1 MTATALIQ
9 VATVFVP
16 VEDQDEAIAFYR
28 DVLGF
33 EQRVDFTYGIHRW
46 VEVAPVGSVFALAL
60 VPPSEG
66 RVTDRTATRCAI
78 VSTDVD
84 ADHQRMIDAG
94 VDVDPEVGRAG
105 TSPRAWSHPTSS
117 CPTRARLSS
126 ASATATATG
135 SSSSRRADRRDPRP
149 HCPTEKAELCVP
161 PF

>member
-9 VATVFVP
+9 IATVFVP

-33 EQRVDFTYGIHRW
+33 EQRVDFTYGTRRW
-46 VEVAPVGSVFALAL
+46 VEVAPVGSVFVLAL

-105 TSPRAWSHPTSS
+105 TSRPGLVSTDVIVPDPSPAQFCFR
-117 CPTRARLSS
+117 
-126 ASATATATG
+126 
-135 SSSSRRADRRDPRP
+135 DRDGNRFLVVQ
-149 HCPTEKAELCVP
+149 AG
-161 PF
+161 

>member
-94 VDVDPEVGRAG
+94 VDVDPEVGPAG
-105 TSPRAWSHPTSS
+105 TSRPGLVSPDVIVPDPSPAQF
-117 CPTRARLSS
+117 CF
-126 ASATATATG
+126 
-135 SSSSRRADRRDPRP
+135 RDGDGNRFLVVQ
-149 HCPTEKAELCVP
+149 AG
-161 PF
+161 